1 MKTTSLTCLA
11 FLLGLASGVTAAEP
25 PIIVKAVIVVTY
37 EDGAYTGDKP
47 GGLQPWA
54 EGEKLNQIVSVPGTF
69 RGDIIMNANGV
80 IGLVSGRGP
89 VNGASSVMALGL
101 DPRFDF
107 SKAYW
112 FLTALTGFDPHDAS
126 LASVMWGEWIVDG
139 DWAHEVDARELP
151 ADWTTTYF
159 PVHSDSPDR
168 IPAGRGTT
176 ELLAVREAYQLNPG
190 LSAWAYRLTKDT
202 KIADTTAMADYRRRF
217 AGYPNAQRPP
227 FVLQGSNLAAGTYWH
242 GRYRTDWANRWV
254 GLWTGGKANFV
265 STSTPDGGR
274 IGALT
279 ALSRAGRVD
288 LQRILQ
294 MHSAMNYSMQA
305 PDMTALESVTYD
317 TPTRPHPG
325 MAPAL
330 AASYAVGSQVLQALL
345 KDWPQYSNEIPG
357 AAKK

>member
-1 MKTTSLTCLA
+1 MKPTRLLLLLA
-11 FLLGLASGVTAAEP
+11 AVALAARAADR
-25 PIIVKAVIVVTY
+25 PIPVKAVIVVTY

-54 EGEKLNQIVSVPGTF
+54 EGEKLDRIVPVPGTF
-69 RGDIIMNANGV
+69 RGDIVMNADGV
-80 IGLVSGRGP
+80 VGLVSGRGP
-89 VNGASSVMALGL
+89 INGASSVMALGL

-151 ADWTTTYF
+151 QDWDTTYF
-159 PVHSDSPDR
+159 PVHASSPDQK
-168 IPAGRGTT
+168 PAARGTT
-176 ELLAVREAYQLNPG
+176 ELLAVREAYRLNPA
-190 LSAWAYRLTKDT
+190 LSDWAYRLTKDT
-202 KIADTTAMADYRRRF
+202 PLADTPGMAEYRKRF
-217 AGYPNAQRPP
+217 AGFPNAQRPP

-242 GRYRTDWANRWV
+242 GVKRTEWANRWV
-254 GLWTGGKANFV
+254 KLWTDGAGNFV

-279 ALSRAGRVD
+279 ALARAGKVD
-288 LQRILQ
+288 LQRVMQ
-294 MHSAMNYSMQA
+294 MHAAMNFSMQA
-305 PDMTALESVTYD
+305 PGMTALESVNYD
-317 TPTRPHPG
+317 TPGRPHPG

-330 AASYAVGSQVLQALL
+330 ASSYAVGSRVLRELVRNW
-345 KDWPQYSNEIPG
+345 DRYRDEIPG
-357 AAKK
+357 QTP